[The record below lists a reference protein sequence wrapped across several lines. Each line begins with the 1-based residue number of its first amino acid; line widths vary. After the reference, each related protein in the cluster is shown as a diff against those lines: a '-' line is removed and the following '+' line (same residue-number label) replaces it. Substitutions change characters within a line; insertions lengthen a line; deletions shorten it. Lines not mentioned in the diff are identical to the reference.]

1 MGDETME
8 HKVTFHIDE
17 NARRSLL
24 LGNADNL
31 LRAAADIHMTVE
43 VPANGPAVPG
53 YALKP
58 ASTDTAAAMADF
70 VVPVPAGVI
79 VIRNFTCSKSL
90 SNSAN

>member
-43 VPANGPAVPG
+43 D
-53 YALKP
+53 
-58 ASTDTAAAMADF
+58 TDTCPC
-70 VVPVPAGVI
+70 VQP
-79 VIRNFTCSKSL
+79 
-90 SNSAN
+90 

>member
-8 HKVTFHIDE
+8 HKVT
-17 NARRSLL
+17 L
-24 LGNADNL
+24 
-31 LRAAADIHMTVE
+31 HMTVE

-70 VVPVPAGVI
+70 VVPVPAGVMELMERPEQGYCYI
-79 VIRNFTCSKSL
+79 KP
-90 SNSAN
+90 

>member
-43 VPANGPAVPG
+43 VPA
-53 YALKP
+53 L
-58 ASTDTAAAMADF
+58 
-70 VVPVPAGVI
+70 
-79 VIRNFTCSKSL
+79 SL
-90 SNSAN
+90 IHI

>member
-43 VPANGPAVPG
+43 VPANALPYRDMPLSRLPRIPRQPWLISWCLCPPA
-53 YALKP
+53 
-58 ASTDTAAAMADF
+58 
-70 VVPVPAGVI
+70 
-79 VIRNFTCSKSL
+79 
-90 SNSAN
+90 